1 MFKLTNK
8 KLLAMLAFFVVFII
22 GVVANLRAQISP
34 LLQSDFDIS
43 YSKLGFALSFF
54 AIGSFVSTFLGGV
67 LIEKYG
73 LRKVLLGGLLINAI
87 GYLNMGLIN
96 SYLALIITVLIV
108 GIGIAT
114 LNIFA
119 TSLAAQIFIKDKGKM
134 MNVFH
139 FFYGLGSVLSPLY
152 ANLILGFNLSWG
164 STYVIA
170 ISFLGVIFLFTLKVD
185 FPKQQEKKEKS
196 TKLTELF
203 KDFRVLIFTI
213 IFFVHT
219 GTELGIKSWLSIYL
233 TDMQGRVESEVGFY
247 LAIYFSL
254 FTAGRL
260 LGSFIVERVGYLKM
274 VVFASMGTILFISL
288 GVVGPDYFAI
298 FFSLAGATISI
309 NFPTLQAAMFD
320 TFDKNISAILGL
332 TMTSG
337 SLGATILGDWGIGLT
352 NEYFGLQ
359 QGMLL
364 PVVYSLVLL
373 GLIHILQKK
382 IIA

>member
-1 MFKLTNK
+1 
-8 KLLAMLAFFVVFII
+8 MLAFFVVFII